1 MELREFRSISLV
13 GCCVHKLL
21 PKILFNIFILK
32 TVQPSIIGP
41 SQGTFVQNRQIM
53 DGVLIASDLVDS
65 RIRSR
70 KSGVIFKIDL
80 EKPEDHAE
88 RSFVVYMIDALWV

>member
-1 MELREFRSISLV
+1 
-13 GCCVHKLL
+13 
-21 PKILFNIFILK
+21 
-32 TVQPSIIGP
+32 
-41 SQGTFVQNRQIM
+41 M
-53 DGVLIASDLVDS
+53 DGILIASDLVDS

-88 RSFVVYMIDALWV
+88 WSFVVYMIDALWI